1 MSLRRGI
8 TNMSKITIKSEDN
21 EIELKVEF
29 TDNPT
34 AAKIKE
40 SLPIESKVKTWGDEI
55 YFDTGIAAPAE
66 GATVDVAVGD
76 IAYWPD
82 GKCLCIFFGRTPAS
96 SGDKPVPASEVVI
109 VGKTTVEPALLR
121 KVKPGS
127 KITVS

>member
-40 SLPIESKVKTWGDEI
+40 SLPIESEVKTWGDEI